1 MRKQLTVYIDED
13 LLDNIQF
20 LAKDQETTVQS
31 IIRLAIKE
39 YMQIIVDNLKAEIAQ
54 LKAGVEADKQAAA
67 AAHASSDGD
76 AEDDPAPEP
85 TDEPA
90 EPDEPTDP
98 AQHAAA
104 A

>member
-1 MRKQLTVYIDED
+1 MRKQITVYIDED
-13 LLDNIQF
+13 VLADIQILAQDQGTNIQW
-20 LAKDQETTVQS
+20 
-31 IIRLAIKE
+31 IIRQATKE
-39 YMQIIVDNLKAEIAQ
+39 YMQKIIDDLKAEIAQ

-85 TDEPA
+85 ADEPA
-90 EPDEPTDP
+90 EPDEPIDP